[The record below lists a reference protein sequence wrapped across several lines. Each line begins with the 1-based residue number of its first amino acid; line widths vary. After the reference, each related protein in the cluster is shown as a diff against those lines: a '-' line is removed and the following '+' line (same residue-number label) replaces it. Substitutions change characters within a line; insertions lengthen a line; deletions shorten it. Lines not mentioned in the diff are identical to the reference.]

1 MLWSALPSIIGGLE
15 LTLKLFGLVLIL
27 SLPIGLIVAVIK
39 VYGPGFFQGIIALY
53 IYVMRGTPLLLQL
66 MFVFFGLPYIGV
78 TLDRFPAAVFAF
90 VLNYAAYFAEIFRGG
105 MVGVPAGQ
113 FEALKVLGINHFNGY
128 LKVVFPQ
135 VLKTTLPS
143 LGNEVLAL
151 VKDTSLVYILGLGEV
166 LRAGQ
171 IAANRYASLLPFI
184 YVGIVYLM
192 ITGVISYL
200 LNKIEKVYQI

>member
-1 MLWSALPSIIGGLE
+1 M
-15 LTLKLFGLVLIL
+15 KLFGLVLAL
-27 SLPIGLIVAVIK
+27 SLPLGLIVAVVK
-39 VYGPGFFQGIIALY
+39 VYGPTVVQWFITLY

-66 MFVFFGLPYIGV
+66 MFVFFGLPYIGI

-113 FEALKVLGINHFNGY
+113 FEAMKVLRIDHFKGY
-128 LKVVFPQ
+128 RKVIFPQ

-143 LGNEVLAL
+143 IGNEVLAL

-171 IAANRYASLLPFI
+171 IAANRYASLIPFI
-184 YVGIVYLM
+184 FVGVLYLIV
-192 ITGVISYL
+192 TGVLSYM
-200 LNKIEKVYQI
+200 LNKIEKRYQR